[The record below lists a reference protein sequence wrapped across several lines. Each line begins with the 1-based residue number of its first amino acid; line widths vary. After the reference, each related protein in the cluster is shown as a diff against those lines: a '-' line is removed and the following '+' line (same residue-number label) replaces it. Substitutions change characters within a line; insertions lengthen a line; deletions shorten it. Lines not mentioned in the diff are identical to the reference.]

1 MFTDTDNLEHG
12 AEQPEQDVEQNPDIM
27 NTLSSLTETAVKK
40 GYTENFRVEEGGL
53 LAPSTNVCYLPQEV
67 KIDNFY
73 RFEGVSDPDDN
84 AILYCLQTNDGVKG
98 MLIDSYGAGADEKI
112 SEFIKRVEEIH
123 KVEAEE

>member
-1 MFTDTDNLEHG
+1 MFTEENKEYTTG
-12 AEQPEQDVEQNPDIM
+12 QPEPDTEQNPDTM

-40 GYTENFRVEEGGL
+40 GYTENFQVSDGGL
-53 LAPSTNVCYLPQEV
+53 LAPSTEVCYLPQEV

-73 RFEGVSDPDDN
+73 RFEGTSDPDDN

>member
-1 MFTDTDNLEHG
+1 MFTEENKEYTTG
-12 AEQPEQDVEQNPDIM
+12 QPEPDTEQNPDTM
-27 NTLSSLTETAVKK
+27 NTLSSLTETALKK
-40 GYTENFRVEEGGL
+40 GYTENFQVSDGGL
-53 LAPSTNVCYLPQEV
+53 LAPSTEVCYLPQEV

-73 RFEGVSDPDDN
+73 RFEGPSDPDDN